1 MRKLVWALI
10 GVGLVIWSA
19 LAWLAYG
26 IIHWGG
32 NVASGNMDQISVDP
46 ESVELLSWLAVFG
59 TDLAQWIIIGVWG
72 LGVVVAVGLGFLG
85 QKLMPRLQ
93 TLKNQIRPT

>member
-10 GVGLVIWSA
+10 GVGVMLWSA

-26 IIHWGG
+26 IVNWGG
-32 NVASGNMDQISVDP
+32 NVASGNMDQIPVDP

-59 TDLAQWIIIGVWG
+59 TDLAQWFIIGIWG
-72 LGVVVAVGLGFLG
+72 LGVVHALGLGILG

-93 TLKNQIRPT
+93 GLKDQVRSS